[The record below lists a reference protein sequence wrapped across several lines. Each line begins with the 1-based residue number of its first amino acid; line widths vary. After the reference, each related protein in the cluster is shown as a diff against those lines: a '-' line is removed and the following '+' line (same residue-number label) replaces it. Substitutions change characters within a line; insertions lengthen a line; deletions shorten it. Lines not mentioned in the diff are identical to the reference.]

1 MQTLWELA
9 MSLRASQSSRDGNA
23 GRRWPRRSHNSRRQA
38 RFSIR
43 RPIACRRC
51 RSKSLTVDANPALLF
66 IYPSRG
72 CVPSQQSILPP
83 LRNVIGDWRLGT
95 IFGKIIE
102 RCWCF
107 GDAKCCCATVSGRLS
122 FRARRIARRIQLHQ
136 GTALPTA
143 RGCEWWAI
151 LKCPTGAEGKRL
163 QILRG
168 GDIRFS
174 CLTANALAVNRSPVV
189 LPTDESWCDA

>member
-1 MQTLWELA
+1 

-23 GRRWPRRSHNSRRQA
+23 DRRWPRRSHNSRRQA

-51 RSKSLTVDANPALLF
+51 RSKSLMVDANPALLF

-136 GTALPTA
+136 
-143 RGCEWWAI
+143 RH
-151 LKCPTGAEGKRL
+151 
-163 QILRG
+163 
-168 GDIRFS
+168 
-174 CLTANALAVNRSPVV
+174 CLANWTRVRVVGSPEVSHRSGRQAAPDFPRRRYPLLVV
-189 LPTDESWCDA
+189 